1 MLPGVTGSKK
11 VCRTKTM
18 GKLRGLCPRPPEFSA
33 LEATEEAGK
42 EKAG

>member
-11 VCRTKTM
+11 FAEQKQRANCGGTA
-18 GKLRGLCPRPPEFSA
+18 PEPPEFSA
-33 LEATEEAGK
+33 LEAAGEAGK